1 MNRLLKIGGE
11 QLDSAIA
18 NLVRHS
24 KDFIIGRPTAER
36 LRKEFE
42 FLTSPPE
49 VLLLYTAEI

>member
-24 KDFIIGRPTAER
+24 KDFIIGRR
-36 LRKEFE
+36 LPNGCEKNLE

-49 VLLLYTAEI
+49 AFLLYTAEI